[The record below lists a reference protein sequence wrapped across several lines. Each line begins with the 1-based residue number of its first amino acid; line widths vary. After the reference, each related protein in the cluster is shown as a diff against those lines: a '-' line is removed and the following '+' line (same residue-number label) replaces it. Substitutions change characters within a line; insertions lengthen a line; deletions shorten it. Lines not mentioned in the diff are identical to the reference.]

1 MKLATKIGTKAL
13 LLVSALLVSVP
24 VAAKAENYENLR
36 LLRVFDGNF
45 VQVEFENKENMTVRL
60 ACVDIPSLPEGRWGT
75 RASTRMSSLLPMGAT
90 PTVSTFRENSD
101 GELLAEVFNDRGEN
115 VGLEMIKSGYAT
127 SDRLEDCPA
136 ADLYEQAEFEAK
148 QNRRGMWRA
157 SSINN

>member
-60 ACVDIPSLPEGRWGT
+60 ACVDIPPLSSEGRWGT
-75 RASTRMSSLLPMGAT
+75 RASTRMSSLLPMGTT
-90 PTVSTFRENSD
+90 PSVNTFTQNNE
-101 GELLAEVFNDRGEN
+101 GELVAEVFNDEGLN

-127 SDRLEDCPA
+127 TDRLEDCPA
-136 ADLYEQAEFEAK
+136 AELYQQAEFEAK
-148 QNRRGMWRA
+148 ENRRGMWRA
-157 SSINN
+157 SR